1 MFSKYRKNRVFSVAK
16 PFYISTMNADYD
28 RIEKAIHYLREN
40 FKSQPR
46 LDEVAAH
53 VGLSS
58 YHFQKMFTNWAGVS
72 PKKFL
77 QFISIEYAKG
87 LLKKDRT
94 LFDVSYEA
102 GLSGTGRLH
111 DLFVNIEAM
120 TPGEYKNGG
129 AGLTIHYSFGE
140 TPYGKILIASTEKGI
155 CHTSFIGD
163 EELPEAMLAQYF
175 PKAVLIQRRN
185 EMHDKV
191 VQLFQTNLQE
201 KKSIQLHLKGTP
213 FQIKVWKALLEIPAG
228 EINTYGNLAENIGH
242 PKAYRAVG
250 AAVGQ
255 NSIAFIIPCHR
266 VIASSGVIGDYRWG
280 SDRKM
285 AMLGREIAENK
296 NARHQ

>member
-58 YHFQKMFTNWAGVS
+58 SHFQKMFTKWAGVS

-77 QFISIEYAKG
+77 QYISVEYAKG

-129 AGLTIHYSFGE
+129 AGLTIRYSFGE
-140 TPYGKILIASTEKGI
+140 TPYGKILIASTGKGV
-155 CHTSFIGD
+155 CHTSFIECD
-163 EELPEAMLAQYF
+163 VPEAILAQHF
-175 PKAVLIQRRN
+175 PKAELVRYRN

-191 VQLFQTNLQE
+191 VQFFQSNLQE
-201 KKSIQLHLKGTP
+201 KNSIQLHLKGTP
-213 FQIKVWKALLEIPAG
+213 FQLKVWKALLEIPAG
-228 EINTYGNLAENIGH
+228 DTQTYGNLAEDIGH
-242 PKAYRAVG
+242 PNAYRAVG
-250 AAVGQ
+250 TAVGQ

-266 VIASSGVIGDYRWG
+266 VIASTGVIGNYRWG
-280 SDRKM
+280 SDRKA
-285 AMLGREIAENK
+285 AMIGREAAQNK
-296 NARHQ
+296 NARLR